1 MCNDEEG
8 EDEGAS
14 EEGKQERERRL
25 YLTVAVI
32 GYPKTK
38 TKCEH
43 YIMRQGNE
51 AKLFLVITCLF
62 ENSFSFLLSLCLHLC
77 SCFGLAWLLLLFT
90 VYLLLLKTWNV
101 VVKQSFLPS
110 VPSSSFAQLTAP
122 VAFKSSLFLL
132 VYLSSSFRFSPRL
145 THINILH

>member
-1 MCNDEEG
+1 MKTCNDEEG

-14 EEGKQERERRL
+14 EEGEHERERRL

-43 YIMRQGNE
+43 YIMRQGDG

-62 ENSFSFLLSLCLHLC
+62 ENSFSFLLSMSSSLLVFWSCLV
-77 SCFGLAWLLLLFT
+77 APK
-90 VYLLLLKTWNV
+90 KTLNV

-110 VPSSSFAQLTAP
+110 VPSSSFTRLTAP
-122 VAFKSSLFLL
+122 VAF
-132 VYLSSSFRFSPRL
+132 
-145 THINILH
+145 